1 MSLLDKLKKNSKIS
15 KSAVLAESEFFGERE
30 VCPTAIPALNI
41 ALSGDVDGGI
51 GSGLHMLA
59 GPSKHYKTSI
69 ALYLASAYL
78 KKYKDAVLLF
88 LDCEFGSPKE
98 YFATFG
104 IDTRRVFHVPFS
116 NLEELKFEIMSQLD
130 NITEE
135 DKVFILVD
143 SLGSASSLKEYQDS
157 LDGKSVADMS
167 RAKAIKSITRLVTP
181 HLTMKD
187 IPMVAV
193 SHVYQEIGMFPKQIM
208 SGGTGLTYSAN
219 DIWFIGRSQ
228 DKGSDGEIK
237 GWNFI
242 ITVEKS
248 RTVKE
253 KAKVGIHVTYEGGIS
268 KFSGMLDLAIEAGL
282 VLKQPA
288 GWYIIKGIDKKLR
301 EKDLLTDEWLSSV
314 LKNEEFKTFI
324 KNKFK
329 LVSNI

>member
-30 VCPTAIPALNI
+30 ICPTAIPALNI

-78 KKYKDAVLLF
+78 KRYKDAVLLF

-104 IDTRRVFHVPFS
+104 IDTKRVFHVPFS

-193 SHVYQEIGMFPKQIM
+193 SHTYAELGCLDGDTVLKTKRGFIKIKDVVVGDVV
-208 SGGTGLTYSAN
+208 LTMNGSQNVLKCFGPN
-219 DIWFIGRSQ
+219 DIEKEGKTFLKITL
-228 DKGSDGEIK
+228 DDGSVIKCTGNHKFYMIDGK
-237 GWNFI
+237 W
-242 ITVEKS
+242 K
-248 RTVKE
+248 
-253 KAKVGIHVTYEGGIS
+253 
-268 KFSGMLDLAIEAGL
+268 EAGD
-282 VLKQPA
+282 LKI
-288 GWYIIKGIDKKLR
+288 G
-301 EKDLLTDEWLSSV
+301 DE
-314 LKNEEFKTFI
+314 FF
-324 KNKFK
+324 
-329 LVSNI
+329 